1 MNNAR
6 WPLLLLATSGWLT
19 LLVATQAPGGA
30 PLRVTVTVV
39 YLLTCPGA
47 AVLALFRPLLA
58 PRDHTGDAME
68 SVALTVALS
77 VALGILV
84 GEAFF
89 MTGTFTVYR
98 ALTVLATIT
107 SVAALGVP
115 LTAYRARQA
124 ARPKDSA

>member
-1 MNNAR
+1 MNTSR

-19 LLVATQAPGGA
+19 LLVATQATGAA

-47 AVLALFRPLLA
+47 AVLAFFRPLLS

-68 SVALTVALS
+68 SLALTLALS

-84 GEAFF
+84 SEVFF

-107 SVAALGVP
+107 SLAALGVP
-115 LTAYRARQA
+115 LTAYRARRQA
-124 ARPKDSA
+124 ARP